1 MVSITHNGEN
11 CLRLNTILSA
21 AQKRFALYGVDKT
34 TMREIAED
42 LNISKGALYYYF
54 SDKEHLIKAVVEKEQ
69 DEFMVLFQS
78 KIEMMDNPEEIL
90 VEYIKVR
97 SEHFRSLLNLSRFRL
112 NDFWALKPIME
123 STWHTFHAK
132 EVEIIES
139 IFLLGIKKKIFRMEN
154 TKEVAELF
162 LDLLKGMRHSQL
174 KHKELL
180 LLDQNEYEVLLHNTY
195 LFLKIFTNGLKYR
208 DSK

>member
-11 CLRLNTILSA
+11 CLRLNAILSA
-21 AQKRFALYGVDKT
+21 AQKRFGLYGVEKT

-54 SDKEHLIKAVVEKEQ
+54 SDKEHLLKAVVEKEQ
-69 DEFMVLFQS
+69 EEFMVLFRS
-78 KIEMMDNPEEIL
+78 KIEMMDDPEKVLI
-90 VEYIKVR
+90 EYIKVR

-132 EVEIIES
+132 EIEIIES
-139 IFLLGIKKKIFRMEN
+139 IFLVGIKKQIFRMEN
-154 TKEVAELF
+154 AKETAELF

-174 KHKELL
+174 HHKEFLL
-180 LLDQNEYEVLLHNTY
+180 LNQNEYEVLLHNTY
-195 LFLKIFTNGLKYR
+195 LFLKIFINGLKYKE
-208 DSK
+208 S